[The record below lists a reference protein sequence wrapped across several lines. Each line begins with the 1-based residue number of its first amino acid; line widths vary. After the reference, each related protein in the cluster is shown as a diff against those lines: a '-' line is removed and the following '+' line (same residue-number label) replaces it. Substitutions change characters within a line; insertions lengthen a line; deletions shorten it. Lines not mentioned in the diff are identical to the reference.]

1 MEIIPLYAL
10 IAAIVAA
17 LTGPLPGTSLL
28 LLGIEVTM
36 IIHLSKKH
44 DYDLSIKDIGAV
56 ITAILAVAQLLK
68 ILVIELFFFLPVIG
82 WFAQPLV
89 AVTFIVVLG
98 MLANWY
104 FASRK
109 ASAQNAIVPVGLSSE
124 S

>member
-1 MEIIPLYAL
+1 MEIIPLYA
-10 IAAIVAA
+10 IIAA

-28 LLGIEVTM
+28 LLGVEVTM
-36 IIHLSKKH
+36 VIHLSKKH
-44 DYDLSIKDIGAV
+44 GCDLNIKEIGAA

-89 AVTFIVVLG
+89 AVTFVVILG

-104 FASRK
+104 FTGRK
-109 ASAQNAIVPVGLSSE
+109 ASLQATVAPSSLSSE
-124 S
+124 R